1 MSSSSRR
8 LLILLLALLSA
19 CSIAAAATRA
29 ASRSVAARD
38 IYDDSRFSQ
47 RQVAVQVPEQVPDD
61 VDLLLEL
68 DEEAVPTESPNEE
81 GGEILK
87 EKPWGEVL
95 VTSLLINLV
104 SLVGLVFVVVGVA
117 TKKWFKKR
125 SANSQNVFDWKFTT
139 NMIPSF
145 ACGALLAT
153 TCFLIVPEALEM
165 IHHFVEEK
173 LEAEE
178 GDHDEHRWLE
188 EEEEEEHGDTD
199 APTAWR
205 FGTSFVCGFL
215 LPVLSSL
222 VFPHHHEPE
231 ICDNCQSGMDDTGE
245 TKPGETRDI
254 LVRPAPETSLPVVS
268 VASVGLWTQQVSTHE
283 KSSVDCHSCEL
294 HADHEHHDHHQDHHL
309 EVETG
314 K

>member
-1 MSSSSRR
+1 ME
-8 LLILLLALLSA
+8 
-19 CSIAAAATRA
+19 AAAASPG
-29 ASRSVAARD
+29 ASRSVAARER
-38 IYDDSRFSQ
+38 YDDSREKENVQGLFSQ
-47 RQVAVQVPEQVPDD
+47 RQLQDPDET
-61 VDLLLEL
+61 DLIL
-68 DEEAVPTESPNEE
+68 DEESHTESPLLDEEDGHTESEEDGHTDEEE

-95 VTSLLINLV
+95 VASLIINLV
-104 SLVGLVFVVVGVA
+104 SLVGLVFVVAGVA
-117 TKKWFKKR
+117 TKKWCKNR
-125 SANSQNVFDWKFTT
+125 SADSQNVFDWKFTT

-145 ACGALLAT
+145 ACGALIAT

-178 GDHDEHRWLE
+178 GDHEEHRWLE
-188 EEEEEEHGDTD
+188 EHEEEEEEHGDTD

-205 FGTSFVCGFL
+205 FGTSFICGFL
-215 LPVLSSL
+215 LPVLSSV

-231 ICDNCQSGMDDTGE
+231 ICDKCQASLDDTE
-245 TKPGETRDI
+245 QTSPGETRDI
-254 LVRPAPETSLPVVS
+254 LNKPAPETSPPVVTV
-268 VASVGLWTQQVSTHE
+268 VAKHE

-294 HADHEHHDHHQDHHL
+294 QVNHENHGHEHHDHHHDHHDDDG
-309 EVETG
+309 VETG